1 MTTTDMPNTVHEG
14 HNVKRIREILGI
26 KQDALAIELGED
38 WTQKKI
44 SLLEAKETIEPDILS
59 QVAKALKVPI
69 DSIRNFNED
78 ATVSIIA
85 NTFNSNDNSTLNAVN
100 YHCTF
105 NPIDKI
111 VQLYDEKVALYKRMI
126 REKNELL
133 EKLVGEK
140 KK

>member
-1 MTTTDMPNTVHEG
+1 MMTTDRPDTVHEG

-44 SLLEAKETIEPDILS
+44 SLLEAKETIEPEILS
-59 QVAKALKVPI
+59 QVAKALKVPV
-69 DSIRNFNED
+69 DSIKNFNED

-111 VQLYDEKVALYKRMI
+111 VQLYEEKVALYERMI
-126 REKNELL
+126 KEKNELL
-133 EKLVGEK
+133 DKLAK

>member
-1 MTTTDMPNTVHEG
+1 MTTTDMPNVHEG

-44 SLLEAKETIEPDILS
+44 SLLEAKETIEPEILS
-59 QVAKALKVPI
+59 QVAKALKVPV
-69 DSIRNFNED
+69 DSIKNFNED

-111 VQLYDEKVALYKRMI
+111 IQLYEEKVALYERMI
-126 REKNELL
+126 KEKNELL
-133 EKLVGEK
+133 DKLGK

>member
-1 MTTTDMPNTVHEG
+1 MITTDRPDTVHEG

-44 SLLEAKETIEPDILS
+44 SLLEAKETIEPEILS
-59 QVAKALKVPI
+59 QVAKALKVPV
-69 DSIRNFNED
+69 DSIKNFNED

-105 NPIDKI
+105 NPIDKL
-111 VQLYDEKVALYKRMI
+111 VELFEENKKLYERLLQAEKD
-126 REKNELL
+126 KNELL
-133 EKLVGEK
+133 KASK
-140 KK
+140 

>member
-1 MTTTDMPNTVHEG
+1 MTTDRPDTVHEG

-44 SLLEAKETIEPDILS
+44 SLLEAKETIEPEILS
-59 QVAKALKVPI
+59 QVAKALKVPV
-69 DSIRNFNED
+69 DSIKNFNED

-111 VQLYDEKVALYKRMI
+111 VQLYEEKVALYERMI
-126 REKNELL
+126 KDKNELL
-133 EKLVGEK
+133 DKLAK

>member
-1 MTTTDMPNTVHEG
+1 MTTDRPDTVHEG

-44 SLLEAKETIEPDILS
+44 SLLEAKETIEPEILS
-59 QVAKALKVPI
+59 QVAKALKVPV
-69 DSIRNFNED
+69 DSIKNFNED

-111 VQLYDEKVALYKRMI
+111 VQLYEEKVALYERMI
-126 REKNELL
+126 KEKNELL
-133 EKLVGEK
+133 DKLAK